1 MDVYEA
7 LYTTRSMRRL
17 GPEPVPYEAQA
28 RILDAAIR
36 APSPSNTQR
45 WRFLLVDDPELKR
58 QLATIYQANAA
69 RLFARYSAMDQ
80 TAAAD
85 DPAVSTR
92 QRVRGSAEHLAEHW
106 AEVPLFLFGFA
117 RDDPSGNSV
126 IPALWSAML
135 AARAEGVGSTYTTIL
150 GHGDSGGEVLR
161 LLGVPA
167 DEQWT
172 MTACIAM
179 GYPTGRWGVAERT
192 PVDEVAARNRWDGPL
207 GFSVPEPLWP
217 GRSPG

>member
-1 MDVYEA
+1 MDIYEA

-17 GPEPVPYEAQA
+17 RPDPVPVDVQA

-45 WRFLLVDDPELKR
+45 WRFLLVDDQEIKQ
-58 QLATIYQANAA
+58 QLAAIYQANAA
-69 RLFARYSAMDQ
+69 RLFARYRSLN
-80 TAAAD
+80 AAAD
-85 DPAVSTR
+85 QADPDIATR
-92 QRVRGSAEHLAEHW
+92 NQVRGSAEHLAENW

-117 RDDPSGNSV
+117 RDDPNGTSV

-150 GHGDSGGEVLR
+150 GHGAGADQVFAI
-161 LLGVPA
+161 LGVPQ
-167 DEQWT
+167 DDRWT
-172 MTACIAM
+172 MTACVAM
-179 GYPTGRWGVAERT
+179 GYPTGRWGVAART

-217 GRSPG
+217 GVAAD